1 MGKEY
6 TTWAVIREETADRP
20 AYRLWMD
27 QNDCGIFMSEQ
38 DADEHA
44 RRIRLLK
51 EQMEDPSNALGDG
64 E

>member
-6 TTWAVIREETADRP
+6 TTWAVIREETATLP

-51 EQMEDPSNALGDG
+51 EQMEDPSNALEDAR
-64 E
+64 